1 MAVSLL
7 HWRSS
12 LLSKYFVNIY
22 IYIFARWNS
31 RRTAPLV
38 VIIHPDTIER
48 RSSMSER
55 TIWKKIK
62 REREERE
69 GKNSESAGS
78 CIFYPRPAHL
88 FPFLFLLFVLLCYNG
103 NSIRGPG
110 GSEGFVSNSIE
121 AAANVQSSGGIRET
135 AEIAASLRARAAQIS
150 YENSNV

>member
-1 MAVSLL
+1 MKFTAY
-7 HWRSS
+7 SS
-12 LLSKYFVNIY
+12 ASRY
-22 IYIFARWNS
+22 NS
-31 RRTAPLV
+31 SRYHRE
-38 VIIHPDTIER
+38 TILD
-48 RSSMSER
+48 
-55 TIWKKIK
+55 
-62 REREERE
+62 ERENDLKKDKERKGERE